1 MHVWLLAPR
10 GHQNQEARR
19 SFVVF
24 FPGPPNRQWGAAGG
38 SRQQSMMQAA
48 APTGDASVVANE
60 LSAATEE
67 KLCVDVCDDACVAE
81 PAESEVEAAL
91 AIVEAKR
98 TAIIAAI
105 VAARLE
111 HSKTANDSIKERKA
125 RPEDFF
131 ASGTMPAGFKEAA
144 APTNGEKVK
153 DYRLQGEY
161 GQKKFIKP

>member
-1 MHVWLLAPR
+1 
-10 GHQNQEARR
+10 
-19 SFVVF
+19 
-24 FPGPPNRQWGAAGG
+24 
-38 SRQQSMMQAA
+38 MMQAA
-48 APTGDASVVANE
+48 APTGDASVLSDE
-60 LSAATEE
+60 LSAAAQE
-67 KLCVDVCDDACVAE
+67 KLCVDVCDDSCVAE

-111 HSKTANDSIKERKA
+111 HSKTASESIKERKA
-125 RPEDFF
+125 KAEDFF
-131 ASGTMPAGFKEAA
+131 ASGTVPVGFKEAA
-144 APTNGEKVK
+144 VPTNGDKVK